1 MAADPRAKGSTE
13 LADDPDLVQ
22 EAYARVRFVRPVS
35 TRRELRAWMKKITV
49 NQHMSARRRQ
59 QCRPN
64 LCFPSG
70 VEDLQLELG
79 AYVSEVSKSAKVDA
93 LERIVNPDLKVAFR
107 QIPHRV
113 ASLCT
118 SQTSRASRIAKSH
131 KRWERLWAP

>member
-1 MAADPRAKGSTE
+1 
-13 LADDPDLVQ
+13 
-22 EAYARVRFVRPVS
+22 
-35 TRRELRAWMKKITV
+35 MKKITV

-79 AYVSEVSKSAKVDA
+79 AYVSEVSKSAKLDA

-113 ASLCT
+113 AS
-118 SQTSRASRIAKSH
+118 QTSRASRIAKSH

>member
-1 MAADPRAKGSTE
+1 ASCDGPTSAP
-13 LADDPDLVQ
+13 
-22 EAYARVRFVRPVS
+22 
-35 TRRELRAWMKKITV
+35 
-49 NQHMSARRRQ
+49 ARRTRANHRITQ
-59 QCRPN
+59 HDQAAEESRPN

-131 KRWERLWAP
+131 K